1 MNSKLAPHSPRRSPR
16 ARFLWLTASL
26 ACVFALAT
34 ASQAQ
39 AAALQIQIAGLN
51 LNYDGSSVFD
61 AGVHNM
67 ARTGNPADADSL
79 DVMNFLVDN
88 VLVGSLTTDI
98 FADIYISGVTNVP
111 ATGGSVFGNN
121 VNSFGIDLFT
131 SNNNPGW
138 GLALNIDSFQFSYL
152 EVFNTP
158 IAITAA
164 GLASSIPTQQLPFA
178 LEFDAS
184 LPVTIVLSS
193 AQLTNVTDNGVV
205 LTGLDAS
212 GTGNIAGTLVPE
224 PGTVSLAGLGLIGL
238 GGYALK
244 RRRSRTA

>member
-1 MNSKLAPHSPRRSPR
+1 MNTKLAPHSQRRSPS
-16 ARFLWLTASL
+16 AHFLWLAAAL

-39 AAALQIQIAGLN
+39 AAALQIQIAGLD
-51 LNYDGSSVFD
+51 LNYTGTSVFD

-88 VLVGSLTTDI
+88 VLVGTLTTDI
-98 FADIYISGVTNVP
+98 FADIFISGITNVP
-111 ATGGSVFGNN
+111 ATGGNVFGNN

-131 SNNNPGW
+131 SNSNPGW
-138 GLALNIDSFQFSYL
+138 GLALNIDSIQFSYL

-164 GLASSIPTQQLPFA
+164 GLAASIPTQQLPFA

-193 AQLTNVTDNGVV
+193 AQLSNVTDNGTF

-212 GTGNIAGTLVPE
+212 GTGNVAGTLVPE
-224 PGTVSLAGLGLIGL
+224 PGTVSLAGLGLV
-238 GGYALK
+238 ALAAYVVK
-244 RRRSRTA
+244 RRRTRRA